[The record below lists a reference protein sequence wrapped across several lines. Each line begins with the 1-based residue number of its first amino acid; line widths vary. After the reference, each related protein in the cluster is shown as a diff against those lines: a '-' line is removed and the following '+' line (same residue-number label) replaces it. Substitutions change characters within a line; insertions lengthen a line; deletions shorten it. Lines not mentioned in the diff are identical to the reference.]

1 MSNFEFLKNNFPSLE
16 NLGTL
21 AETYLYTDPSSAI
34 MKLGILCESM
44 IRLIYQY
51 DRVNPPS
58 EDRAVKRIDKL
69 AREGLLPREIVDILH
84 LVRKARNKAAHGG
97 WGSTADVERFLPMV
111 HSLAWWFESTYGDPN
126 VKVPKYALPAKHV
139 SPVQQPVAPEREDR
153 ETQALVKK
161 DEAKAQCAQKVSK
174 QERSRRSIDAINQRP
189 KTEAETRLL
198 IDEQLRQVGWDADTK
213 HLRYGNG
220 ARPVEGLNR
229 AIAEWPTDST
239 VGNHG
244 RADYALFVGLKFV
257 GVIEAKAEHT
267 AIPSVLDY
275 QAADYGKLIKAEH
288 NEFTL
293 GRWGD
298 FKVPFLF
305 ATNGRPYIEQYKTQS
320 GVWFRDTRDPLN
332 PPRPFAGWPSPEGL
346 LEMFDA
352 DTKTAQQALDN
363 LSDDLLTLSTGLNL
377 REYQV
382 DAIHAA
388 EDAIS
393 NGASHALLAMATGT
407 GKTRTVLG
415 MIYRFLKTDRFRRI
429 LFLVDRSA
437 LGTQAMDT
445 FKDVRLEELLT
456 LDELYSIKGLEE
468 AGVDPET
475 RVHVSTVQGMV
486 KRIFYP
492 ESAKEGEQATK
503 PAVTD
508 YDLIIVDE
516 AHRGYLLDKEMSDD
530 EALYRDQTDYQ
541 SAYRSVIEYFDA
553 TKIALTATPALHTTE
568 IFGQPVFTYTYREAV
583 MDGHLVDHD
592 APHRLTTKLSTEG
605 IHFTE
610 GDTLPIYDTSTGEI
624 TNSAELTDEV
634 TFEVEEFNRKVITE
648 SFNRTVLEEIAHDL
662 DPSMPEVLG
671 KTLIYAVD
679 DAHADMIV
687 DLLKDIY
694 SRQGVE
700 PEAIMKITGSVAGG
714 NKKKIEEAIKRFKNE
729 RYPSIVVTVDLLTTG
744 IDVPALTTLVFLRRV
759 KSRILFEQ
767 MLGRATRLCPDIQK
781 NHFEIYD
788 PVGVY
793 DALEKV
799 STMKPLAANP
809 NTSFMD
815 LIEGIEVAGADE
827 DKITS
832 AVDQVVAKLQRRR
845 RKVTGDAAAQIE
857 ELADGRSIEE
867 VIDEL
872 RSSSPSDAAAWIQLH
887 EALFDYLDNTSF
899 GEPRKMVLSDAPDEL
914 HSHTRDF
921 GDAKQPEDYLEEF
934 SSFIKHNT
942 NEIAALRIICTRPSD
957 LTREELKSLKLK
969 LDREGFTEQ
978 KLSSALSQVS
988 NKEITADII
997 SIIRRYGIG
1006 SPLLTH
1012 EERVRR
1018 AISKL
1023 KETHDFTKV
1032 QLGWIS
1038 RIEAYLEN
1046 ELLISTDIFDTDP
1059 RFRQQGGLRKV
1070 DLAFDGQFSDI
1081 IVELNNHMYEE
1092 QTA

>member
-1 MSNFEFLKNNFPSLE
+1 MSNFEFLKNAFPSLE
-16 NLGTL
+16 NLGVL

-44 IRLIYQY
+44 IELIYKY
-51 DRVNPPS
+51 DRVYPPY
-58 EDRAVKRIDKL
+58 ENTAVKRIDTL
-69 AREGLLPREIVDILH
+69 SREGLLPREVVDILH
-84 LVRKARNKAAHGG
+84 LVRKARNKAAHEH
-97 WGSTADVERFLPMV
+97 WGSTADVEQFLPMV
-111 HSLAWWFESTYGDPN
+111 HSLAWWFEATYGDPN
-126 VKVPKYALPAKHV
+126 VKVSKYVLPTK
-139 SPVQQPVAPEREDR
+139 QTAPAQTQVLLEQ
-153 ETQALVKK
+153 ETEGLSKQ
-161 DEAKAQCAQKVSK
+161 DEAKAQTSQKVSK
-174 QERSRRSIDAINQRP
+174 VERSRRSVTAVNQRP
-189 KTEAETRLL
+189 KTEAETRLI
-198 IDEQLRQVGWDADTK
+198 IDEQLRQVGWHADTE
-213 HLRYGNG
+213 HLRFGSG
-220 ARPVEGLNR
+220 ARPVEGLNQ

-257 GVIEAKAEHT
+257 GVIEAKAAHT
-267 AIPSVLDY
+267 AIPSALDY
-275 QAADYGKLIKAEH
+275 QAADYGKLIKSEH
-288 NEFTL
+288 DEFTL
-293 GRWGD
+293 SRWGE

-320 GVWFRDTRDPLN
+320 GVWFHDVRDPLN
-332 PPRPFAGWPSPEGL
+332 TPRALVGWPSPQGL
-346 LEMFDA
+346 LEMLDA
-352 DTKTAQQALDN
+352 NKQAAQQALDN
-363 LSDDLLTLSTGLNL
+363 LTDDLLTSSTGLNL
-377 REYQV
+377 RGYQV

-388 EDAIS
+388 EEAIS
-393 NGASHALLAMATGT
+393 NGATHALLAMATGT

-429 LFLVDRSA
+429 LFLVDRTA

-456 LDELYSIKGLEE
+456 LDELYSINGLEDS
-468 AGVDPET
+468 GVDPET

-486 KRIFYP
+486 KRLFYP
-492 ESAKEGEQATK
+492 EPSKEGEQVIK

-516 AHRGYLLDKEMSDD
+516 AHRGYLLDKEMTDD
-530 EALYRDQTDYQ
+530 EALYRDQADYQ
-541 SAYRSVIEYFDA
+541 SAYRSVIDYFDA

-568 IFGQPVFTYTYREAV
+568 IFDQPVYTYTYREAV
-583 MDGHLVDHD
+583 MDGYLVDHD

-605 IHFTE
+605 IHFAE

-624 TNSAELTDEV
+624 TNSAELADEV
-634 TFEVEEFNRKVITE
+634 TFEVEEFNRSVITE
-648 SFNRTVLEEIAHDL
+648 NFNRTVLTEIARDL
-662 DPSMPEVLG
+662 DPSMPEAFG

-679 DAHADMIV
+679 DAHADLIV
-687 DLLKDIY
+687 DLLKEIY
-694 SRQGVE
+694 ADQGVE

-744 IDVPALTTLVFLRRV
+744 IDVPAITSLVFMRRV

-767 MLGRATRLCPDIQK
+767 MLGRATRLCPEIEKDR
-781 NHFEIYD
+781 FEIYD

-793 DALEKV
+793 EALETV

-809 NTSFMD
+809 NTSFKD
-815 LIEGIEVAGADE
+815 LIEGIDIAGADE
-827 DKITS
+827 DKLNAAIE
-832 AVDQVVAKLQRRR
+832 QVVAKLQRRR
-845 RKVTGDAAAQIE
+845 RTITGDAAAHTKD
-857 ELADGRSIEE
+857 LADGRSIAE

-872 RSSSPSDAAAWIQLH
+872 RNTSPADAAVWVQDHA
-887 EALFDYLDNTSF
+887 ALFDYLDNTKF
-899 GEPRKMVLSDAPDEL
+899 GEPRKLVISNAQDEL
-914 HSHTRDF
+914 VSHTRDF
-921 GDAKQPEDYLEEF
+921 GDSKQPQDYLEEF
-934 SSFIKHNT
+934 SSFIKNNT
-942 NEIAALRIICTRPSD
+942 DEIAALRIICTRPSD

-988 NKEITADII
+988 SKEITADII
-997 SIIRRYGIG
+997 SLVRRFAIG

-1012 EERVRR
+1012 AERVRR
-1018 AISKL
+1018 AIAKL
-1023 KETHDFTKV
+1023 KDTHNFTKV

-1046 ELLISTDIFDTDP
+1046 ELLISTETFDADP
-1059 RFRQQGGLRKV
+1059 RFRQQGGLHRV
-1070 DLAFDGQFSDI
+1070 DLVFGGRFADI
-1081 IVELNNHMYEE
+1081 IVELNDHMYEE

>member
-1 MSNFEFLKNNFPSLE
+1 MSNFGFLNSNFPSLE

-21 AETYLYTDPSSAI
+21 AETYLYTDPNTSM
-34 MKLGILCESM
+34 MKLGLLCES
-44 IRLIYQY
+44 IIELIYQY
-51 DRVNPPS
+51 DRVYPPR
-58 EDRAVKRIDKL
+58 ENTAVKRIDTL
-69 AREGLLPREIVDILH
+69 AREGLLPREVVDILH
-84 LVRKARNKAAHGG
+84 LVRKARNKAAHEH
-97 WGSTADVERFLPMV
+97 WGTTADVQRFLPMV
-111 HSLAWWFESTYGDPN
+111 HSLAWWFAATYGDPH
-126 VKVPKYALPAKHV
+126 VTVTEYVLPARQAA
-139 SPVQQPVAPEREDR
+139 PVQPPVVLESEAEALATRDESAA
-153 ETQALVKK
+153 QA
-161 DEAKAQCAQKVSK
+161 AQQVSK
-174 QERSRRSIDAINQRP
+174 AERSRRSLAATNQRP

-198 IDEQLRQVGWDADTK
+198 IDEQLRQVGWDADTE
-213 HLRYGNG
+213 HLRYRSG
-220 ARPVEGLNR
+220 ARPREGVNQ
-229 AIAEWPTDST
+229 AIAEWPTNSR

-244 RADYALFVGLKFV
+244 RADYALFVGLRLV

-288 NEFTL
+288 DEYTL
-293 GRWGD
+293 GRWGE

-320 GVWFRDTRDPLN
+320 GVWFHDVRDPLN
-332 PPRPFAGWPSPEGL
+332 TPRALVGWPSPQGL
-346 LEMFDA
+346 LDKLDA
-352 DTKTAQQALDN
+352 DQKAAQRALDN
-363 LSDDLLTLSTGLNL
+363 LGDDLLTSSTGLSL
-377 REYQV
+377 RDYQV

-388 EDAIS
+388 EEVIK
-393 NGASHALLAMATGT
+393 NGETHALLAMATGT

-429 LFLVDRSA
+429 LFLVDRTA

-468 AGVDPET
+468 SGVDPET

-486 KRIFYP
+486 KRLFYP
-492 ESAKEGEQATK
+492 EPSKEGEQVIK

-516 AHRGYLLDKEMSDD
+516 AHRGYLLDKEMTDD

-541 SAYRSVIEYFDA
+541 SAYRSVIDYFDA

-568 IFGQPVFTYTYREAV
+568 IFGEPVFTYTYREAV
-583 MDGHLVDHD
+583 MDGYLVDHD

-605 IHFTE
+605 IHFAK
-610 GDTLPIYDTSTGEI
+610 GDTLPIYDASTGEI
-624 TNSAELTDEV
+624 TNSAELADEV
-634 TFEVEEFNRKVITE
+634 TFDVEDFNRSVITE
-648 SFNRTVLEEIAHDL
+648 SFNRTVLAEIARDL
-662 DPSMPEVLG
+662 DPSMPELFG

-679 DAHADMIV
+679 DAHADLIV
-687 DLLKDIY
+687 SILKEIY
-694 SRQGVE
+694 ASQGVE

-744 IDVPALTTLVFLRRV
+744 IDVPAITTLVFMRRV

-767 MLGRATRLCPDIQK
+767 MLGRATRLCPEIEKDR
-781 NHFEIYD
+781 FEIYD

-809 NTSFMD
+809 NTTFKD
-815 LIEGIEVAGADE
+815 LIEGIELAAGDD
-827 DKITS
+827 DKLNS
-832 AVDQVVAKLQRRR
+832 AIEQVVAKLQRRR
-845 RKVTGDAAAQIE
+845 HKISGNTAEHTQDLAGGRSIAQVIE
-857 ELADGRSIEE
+857 ELRDA
-867 VIDEL
+867 
-872 RSSSPSDAAAWIQLH
+872 SPARAAAWIQTH
-887 EALFDYLDNTSF
+887 SALFDYLDNTRF
-899 GEPRKMVLSDAPDEL
+899 GEPRRLVISNEADEL
-914 HSHTRDF
+914 LEHTRDF
-921 GDAKQPEDYLEEF
+921 GDAKEPKDYLEEF
-934 SSFIKHNT
+934 STFIKNNT

-957 LTREELKSLKLK
+957 LTRDELKSLKLE

-988 NKEITADII
+988 DKEITADII
-997 SIIRRYGIG
+997 SLVRRFAIG

-1018 AISKL
+1018 AIDKL
-1023 KETHDFTKV
+1023 KAEHKFTKV

-1038 RIEAYLEN
+1038 RIESYLAN
-1046 ELLISTDIFDTDP
+1046 ELIISTDTFDTDA
-1059 RFRQQGGLRKV
+1059 RFRQQGGLPRV
-1070 DLAFDGQFSDI
+1070 DYVFGGRFADI
-1081 IVELNNHMYEE
+1081 IVELNDHMYEE